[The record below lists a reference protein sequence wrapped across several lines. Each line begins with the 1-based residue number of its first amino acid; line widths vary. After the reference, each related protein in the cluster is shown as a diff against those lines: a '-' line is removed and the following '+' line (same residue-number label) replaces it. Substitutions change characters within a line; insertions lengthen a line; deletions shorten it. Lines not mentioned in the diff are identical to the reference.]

1 MVSNTLH
8 ITFFTKLIKG
18 DSYMKCPNL
27 ELRKRC
33 TVKGY
38 RLVYCTGCKP
48 KGLLDSAIREV
59 RGLRR
64 A

>member
-1 MVSNTLH
+1 
-8 ITFFTKLIKG
+8 
-18 DSYMKCPNL
+18 MKCPNL